1 MMHLSQSVL
10 AAISPAFGMQ
20 TADDSLVSQDDETA
34 SDDKRLDICPST
46 LVNLIATLY
55 TLILPDPDTYL
66 YLLFTTLTS
75 HGYC

>member
-10 AAISPAFGMQ
+10 ATISPVFGMQ
-20 TADDSLVSQDDETA
+20 TADDSFVSQDNETA
-34 SDDKRLDICPST
+34 SDDRRLDICPT
-46 LVNLIATLY
+46 LVSLIAKLY

-75 HGYC
+75 CGYC